1 VSIKSTRILSILVL
15 LLVLAL
21 GAGEAPVNAGEAPV
35 NAGEAPVNAGE
46 APVNAG
52 EAPVNAGEASEVIQ
66 GQYIVV
72 FRDGVAAGARQA
84 AGQAVE
90 HDGGQVLRTYSSLFT
105 GFAASLPDQALNNL
119 SRNPHIAY
127 IEADQTV
134 STAGSQSNAT
144 WGLDRIDQR
153 ALPLNGIYHYESTGA
168 GVTAYIID
176 TGIRTSHN
184 EFGGRA
190 IQGFDAFGGNSEDC
204 NGHGTHVAGT
214 VGGAVYG
221 VAKEVTLVAVRVLD
235 CNGSGSWSGVVAGMD
250 WVAAQASG
258 PSVANMSLGGGS
270 STAVNDAVSRMV
282 NAGVPV
288 VVAAGNGNQAGK
300 EQDACN
306 YSPAGAANAYTVG
319 ATTNTDSKTSWS
331 NYGNCVNIF
340 APGAGITA
348 AWHTSNSATNTIS
361 GTSMASPHV
370 AGVAALYLAANPGAG
385 PQAVYNALSA
395 NSTKNIV
402 ANSRTVNNHLLYSLF
417 GEPGEPDPPP
427 PGDGP
432 TISNV
437 ASQKVHRNGRFEI
450 TWNTDAPAASEVTFT
465 CCGSYSSSTLVTSHR
480 MVFNGSNNVTYE
492 YYVTSTDAQGN
503 ATTEGP
509 FYHQN

>member
-1 VSIKSTRILSILVL
+1 VSIKSARFLSILVL
-15 LLVLAL
+15 LLILAVAAKPTL
-21 GAGEAPVNAGEAPV
+21 GGSNQEAPVSAGQPSQIIE
-35 NAGEAPVNAGE
+35 
-46 APVNAG
+46 
-52 EAPVNAGEASEVIQ
+52 

-72 FRDGVAAGARQA
+72 FRDGVAAGAREA

-90 HDGGQVLRTYSSLFT
+90 RDGGRLLRTYSSVFT
-105 GFAASLPDQALNNL
+105 GFAASLPEQALTNL
-119 SRNPHIAY
+119 SHNPNIAY

-134 STAGSQSNAT
+134 SIAESQSNAT

-153 ALPLNGIYHYESTGA
+153 ALPLDSIYNYETTGA

-190 IQGFDAFGGNSEDC
+190 LPGFDAFGGNSEDC

-235 CNGSGSWSGVVAGMD
+235 CNGSGTWSGVVAGMD

-258 PSVANMSLGGGS
+258 PAVANMSLGGGS
-270 STAVNDAVSRMV
+270 STAVNDAVTRMV

-300 EQDACN
+300 EQNACN

-319 ATTNTDSKTSWS
+319 ATTQSDSKTSWS
-331 NYGNCVNIF
+331 NYGDCVNIF

-370 AGVAALYLAANPGAG
+370 AGVAALYLAANLGAG
-385 PQAVYNALSA
+385 PQAVYDALSA

-402 ANSRTVNNHLLYSLF
+402 TNSKTANNHLLYSLF
-417 GEPGEPDPPP
+417 GDAGDPEPPPP

-432 TISNV
+432 VISNV
-437 ASQKVHRNGRFEI
+437 GSQKIHRNGRFEI
-450 TWNTDAPAASEVTFT
+450 TWNTDTPATSEVTFT
-465 CCGSYSSSTLVTSHR
+465 CCGSYSSTTLVTSHR

-492 YYVTSTDAQGN
+492 FYVTSTDAQGN
-503 ATTEGP
+503 STTEGP